1 MENHMTSIFLTTVI
15 SCSQAIKTLNKLTS
29 VVGLT
34 EYQKNEI
41 VVELKKII
49 PSCPITIKKDEPRKK

>member
-1 MENHMTSIFLTTVI
+1 MTSIFLITTI
-15 SCSQAIKTLNKLTS
+15 SCAQAMGVLNRLTS

-34 EYQKNEI
+34 ERQKNEI

-49 PSCPITIKKDEPRKK
+49 PSCPITIKPNEYRKK